1 MTENTKLAEQFGR
14 FAPLLDSACHSRKI
28 YDTVLFEVGD
38 CVVTPT
44 LGSIIP
50 NWLLVVPTR
59 PAINF
64 TEWYRGTGVNPQ
76 DLIQEVSSTLGLEL
90 ERIIWFEH
98 GPNGAGS
105 ITGCGVDHAHIHV
118 LVDPPFSF
126 QTFGAA
132 VRADSDRWIPFDTS
146 CVYDQMSIEES
157 YMVIGSDKS
166 AIARIGVED
175 LGSQYLRRAIASLV
189 QMPHAWNYRT
199 HAHIGNVRRT
209 VKTLAQQIG
218 S

>member
-1 MTENTKLAEQFGR
+1 MTEKTRVAEQFGR
-14 FAPLLDSACHSRKI
+14 FAPLLDPACQSRKI

-38 CVVTPT
+38 CVVAPT

-50 NWLLVVPTR
+50 NWLLIVPTR
-59 PAINF
+59 PAMNF
-64 TEWYRGTGVNPQ
+64 AQWYRGTGVNPQ
-76 DLIQEVSSTLGLEL
+76 ELIQEVSSTLRVEL

-98 GPNGAGS
+98 GPSAVGS

-126 QTFGAA
+126 QAFDAA
-132 VRADSDRWIPFDTS
+132 VRAESDRWKPFNTS
-146 CVYDQMSIEES
+146 CVYDHILGNES
-157 YMVIGSDKS
+157 YMIIGSDKR
-166 AIARIGVED
+166 AIAGTSVEE
-175 LGSQYLRRAIASLV
+175 LGSQYFRRTIAGLV
-189 QMPHAWNYRT
+189 QKPHAWNYRT